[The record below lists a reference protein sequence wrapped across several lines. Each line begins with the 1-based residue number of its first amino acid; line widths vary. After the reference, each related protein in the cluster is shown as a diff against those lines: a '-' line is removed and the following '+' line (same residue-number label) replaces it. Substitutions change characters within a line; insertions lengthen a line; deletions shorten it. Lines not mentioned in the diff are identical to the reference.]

1 MESYYIKTNIRRLLI
16 ALFFGVFLIAS
27 CGIILLINVKGNL
40 DYDFNRARL
49 VIGLIFILLSIILFA
64 KIMIFFSII
73 KIDKTNISII
83 SIFKTKIYPIN
94 QFDKITISEITEY
107 YGFLTDR
114 TSIRMKNDEK
124 LELYSF
130 KYSNFSVLRKFLALL
145 KGENI
150 VSEKSKVTDT
160 NNDNSSGIIKFNDSH
175 IISFTGIT
183 FYILIGALLI
193 GVVKNGNFK
202 NDFIEIVFCL
212 IVIIQ
217 IFSGQM
223 NYFILTKESL
233 IIKNSIKIWKKDI
246 LKLNNIKSIEINQ
259 YYKQPGKNIIIRTYD
274 YKVIEYSSDNLWGK
288 TWIDFK
294 QNIVNKTITL
304 KDNSKFP
311 NRKVTY

>member
-1 MESYYIKTNIRRLLI
+1 MESYYIKINFRRLLI
-16 ALFFGVFLIAS
+16 ALFFGVFLTGS
-27 CGIILLINVKGNL
+27 FGIILLLNINENL
-40 DYDFNRARL
+40 DYDKIRL
-49 VIGLIFILLSIILFA
+49 IIGLIFTSLSIILFL
-64 KIMIFFSII
+64 KIINYFPTI
-73 KIDKTNISII
+73 KIDKINISII

-94 QFDKITISEITEY
+94 EFEKITISEITEY

-114 TSIRMKNDEK
+114 ISIRMENEEN

-130 KYSNFSVLRKFLALL
+130 KYSNFSVLRKFLAML
-145 KGENI
+145 KGENN
-150 VSEKSKVTDT
+150 VSEKSKLIDT
-160 NNDNSSGIIKFNDSH
+160 NNDNSLKTIKFNDSH

-193 GVVKNGNFK
+193 GVYKNGNFK
-202 NDFIEIVFCL
+202 NDFFEIVFCL

-259 YYKQPGKNIIIRTYD
+259 YYKQPGKSIIIRTYD
-274 YKVIEYSSDNLWGK
+274 FKVIEYSSDNLWEK

-294 QNIVNKTITL
+294 QKLVNKTITL

>member
-1 MESYYIKTNIRRLLI
+1 MESYYIKINFRRLLI
-16 ALFFGVFLIAS
+16 ALFFGVFLTGS
-27 CGIILLINVKGNL
+27 FGIILLLNLNGNL
-40 DYDFNRARL
+40 DYDYNKIRL
-49 VIGLIFILLSIILFA
+49 IIGLIFTSLSIFLFL
-64 KIMIFFSII
+64 KIINYFPTI
-73 KIDKTNISII
+73 KIDKINISII

-94 QFDKITISEITEY
+94 EFERITVSEITEY

-114 TSIRMKNDEK
+114 ISIRMKNDEK

-150 VSEKSKVTDT
+150 VSEKSKLTDT
-160 NNDNSSGIIKFNDSH
+160 NNDNSSGFIKFNDSH

-183 FYILIGALLI
+183 FYILIGALLV
-193 GVVKNGNFK
+193 GVLKDDNFK
-202 NDFIEIVFCL
+202 NNFFEIVFSL

-223 NYFILTKESL
+223 NYFILTKDSL

-246 LKLNNIKSIEINQ
+246 VKLNNIKSIEINQ
-259 YYKQPGKNIIIRTYD
+259 YYKQPGKSIIIRTYD

-294 QNIVNKTITL
+294 QNIISKTITL